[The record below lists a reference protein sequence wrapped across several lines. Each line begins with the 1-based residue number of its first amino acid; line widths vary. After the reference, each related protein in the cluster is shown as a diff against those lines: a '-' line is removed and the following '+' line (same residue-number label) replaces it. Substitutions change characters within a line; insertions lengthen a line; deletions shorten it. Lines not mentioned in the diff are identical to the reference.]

1 MLKFYEEQ
9 TTIVVK
15 GYEEDTASN
24 DYMGEAKIEIKTLK
38 TNGDLEFKLIEYD
51 GNPSGT
57 IYCKYVVKTLP
68 GVPTLLIRNIKCDFY
83 KDTEF
88 ILKTVKFILF

>member
-38 TNGDLEFKLIEYD
+38 TNGDLEFKLIE
-51 GNPSGT
+51 
-57 IYCKYVVKTLP
+57 
-68 GVPTLLIRNIKCDFY
+68 
-83 KDTEF
+83 
-88 ILKTVKFILF
+88 